1 MKEVL
6 SLPATVKLRVTQFDK
21 ICRTAGLK
29 TLEQQATHVGLT
41 EGGLS
46 RVKNGRTSPNARSI
60 GAILA
65 GFRDWS
71 FEDLFEVV
79 PSGEPESEAVA

>member
-6 SLPATVKLRVTQFDK
+6 SLPSTVRLRVTQFDK
-21 ICRTAGLK
+21 IARTAGLD
-29 TLEQQATHVGLT
+29 TLTAQAAHVGLT

-46 RVKNGRTSPNARSI
+46 RVKNGRTGPNGHSI
-60 GAILA
+60 GAILSA
-65 GFRDWS
+65 FRQWT

-79 PSGEPESEAVA
+79 PTGEADE